1 MRAPLLIAAC
11 ALLGM
16 SNLAC
21 SALSKPDEIRVFKDI
36 PLPPVQIAA
45 PEQQQPIA
53 LPAGL
58 RGAPGAPGAGPKKG
72 G

>member
-1 MRAPLLIAAC
+1 MRAPLVIAAC

-21 SALSKPDEIRVFKDI
+21 SALSKPDEIRVFKDV
-36 PLPPVQIAA
+36 PPPPAPVAA
-45 PEQQQPIA
+45 PEQQQPIV

-58 RGAPGAPGAGPKKG
+58 RGAPDGAGAKKG